1 MSDSA
6 ASTAPVQY
14 PPLDLESPQLTIRAV
29 ITGMLIGGT
38 LSLCNVYLGLK
49 IGWGLNM
56 SITAALLSYGFY
68 HVTEKTIG
76 TRNWGMLENNVNQT
90 TASAAA
96 SISSAGL
103 VAPIPAWT
111 LITGDELSLINLILW
126 TLSVSLVGV
135 VVAIGLRRQM
145 LITDALPFPGG
156 IAAGE
161 TIKEMYAKGAEAMAR
176 VKMLLFGGLMGTIAK
191 LIIKLAK
198 IKNFTLPGT
207 IGSASLKNLTVVVS
221 PSPLFV
227 AIGAIIGARAGL
239 SMLFGAVAAW
249 CVFGPMI
256 IENGWVTGTL
266 MIDGEKTTMLLNDAR
281 WLAKKGDAGWFKDL
295 VTWLLWP
302 GVAMM
307 VTASLTA
314 FAFSWR
320 SVLAALQGMK
330 QGGSVAKTIDV
341 AADVQSTKEESTVAE
356 ITDDVPRKV
365 HLKLIVI
372 ISLLAIALQFLLF
385 GIGWGLAT
393 FGVLLT
399 FLLAIVAAR
408 VSGETGITPVG
419 AMGKVTQLTFGV
431 IESGNVSANL
441 MAANVTGGA
450 ASQCADLLHDM
461 KTGLLIGASP
471 RQQTY
476 GQFAG
481 VVAGAIFGSLG
492 YLILVGD
499 AANLQKLWD
508 DPEWA
513 MPAVVQWKA
522 VAELFQ
528 GGFENLPKGAIAAM
542 IWGGLFGV
550 VGAVLEKVLP
560 KKWVAWVPSPTA
572 VGIAF
577 VIPAFYSVSMALGGV
592 IAWFLAR
599 KIKKWTTR
607 FLIVLAAGVMAGDS
621 LTGVCIAIWD
631 IVGG

>member
-1 MSDSA
+1 MSD
-6 ASTAPVQY
+6 TAPTY
-14 PPLDLESPQLTIRAV
+14 PPLDLESPQLTLRAV

-56 SITAALLSYGFY
+56 SITAALLSYGFFQ
-68 HVTEKTIG
+68 VTEKTIN

-111 LITGDELSLINLILW
+111 LITGEELSLVNLILW

-156 IAAGE
+156 IASGE
-161 TIKEMYAKGAEAMAR
+161 TIKEMYAKGSEAMAR
-176 VKMLLFGGLMGTIAK
+176 VKMLLVGGVAGTIAK
-191 LIIKLAK
+191 LTIKFAK
-198 IKNFTLPGT
+198 IKNLIIPGA
-207 IGSASLKNLTVVVS
+207 IGSASLNNLTFVVS

-227 AIGAIIGARAGL
+227 AIGALIGVRAGL
-239 SMLFGAVAAW
+239 SMLVGAIAAW

-256 IENGWVTGTL
+256 IDNGWVTGTL
-266 MIDGEKTTMLLNDAR
+266 MLEGEKVTLLLSDPR
-281 WLAKKGDAGWFKDL
+281 WLEAKGDAGWFKEL

-320 SVLAALQGMK
+320 SVLAAFKGMK
-330 QGGSVAKTIDV
+330 QESVSD
-341 AADVQSTKEESTVAE
+341 E
-356 ITDDVPRKV
+356 ITDDVPKNV
-365 HLKLIVI
+365 HLILIVV
-372 ISLLAIALQFLLF
+372 ISVIAIVLQYFLF

-393 FGVLLT
+393 FAVLLT

-476 GQFAG
+476 GQLAG
-481 VVAGAIFGSLG
+481 VIAGAVFGCLG
-492 YLILVGD
+492 YLVLVGD

-528 GGFENLPKGAIAAM
+528 GGLENLPQGAIAAM

-560 KKWVAWVPSPTA
+560 KKWAAWVPSPTA

-577 VIPAFYSVSMALGGV
+577 VIPAFYAVSMALGGV
-592 IAWFLAR
+592 FAWFLGR
-599 KIKKWTTR
+599 KYKKWTTR

-621 LTGVCIAIWD
+621 LTGVCIAISD
-631 IVGG
+631 ILNG